1 MYKHNFLL
9 IALLFLLLANSCST
23 VYQAY
28 SEEEP
33 GVNIYKYLTYNW
45 LERTQIEEDKVSLLL
60 SDTTERKI
68 RSSVEAELAHYGFR
82 QCDVEPDLMLHYHAI
97 VKNKEIYYL
106 DWTCDDEEW
115 HKYGRCQRIRETNFR
130 EGTLI
135 IDFIDARNSNQVWR
149 GVAIGA
155 VDNMSRETVDKQI
168 EEAVRRIFKK
178 FPEKPRPGMA
188 GK

>member
-1 MYKHNFLL
+1 MYKYLL
-9 IALLFLLLANSCST
+9 LLLSLLLANSCST
-23 VYQAY
+23 VYQTY

-33 GVNIYKYLTYNW
+33 GINLRKYRTYDW
-45 LERTQIEEDKVSLLL
+45 LERTLVEEDKVSLIL

-68 RSSVEAELAHYGFR
+68 RSTVEAELVRFGFR

-97 VKNKEIYYL
+97 LKNKEIYYL

-115 HKYGRCQRIRETNFR
+115 HKYGRCQRVKETNFR

-135 IDFIDARNSNQVWR
+135 IDFIDARTGNQVWR

-155 VDNMSRETVDKQI
+155 IDDLSRNAVDKQV
-168 EEAVRRIFKK
+168 EEAVHKIFKK
-178 FPEKPRPGMA
+178 FPEQPRPGMA
-188 GK
+188 RP